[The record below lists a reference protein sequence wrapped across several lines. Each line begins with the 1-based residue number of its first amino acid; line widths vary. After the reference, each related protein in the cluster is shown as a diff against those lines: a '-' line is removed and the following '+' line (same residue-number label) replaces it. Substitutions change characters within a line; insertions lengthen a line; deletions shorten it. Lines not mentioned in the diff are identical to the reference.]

1 MKRYHTATIARLLER
16 YMAGTTTLSE
26 ERQLERYFLTATDI
40 PREWAVYQTMF
51 AQYAQMAVPHAR
63 HTVRPVLRWVAAA
76 SVFMLCALAVWLW
89 LPQSTTP
96 ADNRPVMTAH
106 HTVRSAVTPISAHAP
121 SAHSES
127 TVTQTGAIATP
138 SPTLARGTHGLSVQA
153 SATPQPLLPTPFQS
167 EDAPARLS
175 AKPIVPIPPMVRL
188 QILASEGYAPMIDDL
203 ARQEAAEA
211 HARDLQLLTALVASG
226 EVSAIDVLAD
236 LAAGVSPADLFI
248 ENI

>member
-26 ERQLERYFLTATDI
+26 ERLLERYFLTATDI

-51 AQYAQMAVPHAR
+51 TQYARTAAPQPRRA
-63 HTVRPVLRWVAAA
+63 VRPALRWMAAA
-76 SVFMLCALAVWLW
+76 SVALLCALAVWLW
-89 LPQSTTP
+89 MPQSSP
-96 ADNRPVMTAH
+96 SADSRPVMAAH
-106 HTVRSAVTPISAHAP
+106 HAVRSAVTPISAHAP

-127 TVTQTGAIATP
+127 TVTQAGAIATP
-138 SPTLARGTHGLSVQA
+138 SPTLTSATHGLSAQA
-153 SATPQPLLPTPFQS
+153 SATPQPLLPTRSQS

-226 EVSAIDVLAD
+226 EVSATDVLAD

-248 ENI
+248 ESI

>member
-76 SVFMLCALAVWLW
+76 SVVMLCALAVWLW
-89 LPQSTTP
+89 LPQSTSP
-96 ADNRPVMTAH
+96 ADHRPVMTAH

-138 SPTLARGTHGLSVQA
+138 SSTLARATHGLSVQA
-153 SATPQPLLPTPFQS
+153 SATPQPLLPTSFQS

>member
-76 SVFMLCALAVWLW
+76 SVVMLCALAVWLW

-96 ADNRPVMTAH
+96 ADSRPVMTAH
-106 HTVRSAVTPISAHAP
+106 HTVRSAVTPIAAHAP

-138 SPTLARGTHGLSVQA
+138 SSTLARGTHGLSVQA